1 MNKAPPIEERFW
13 KRYSPH
19 HELPLSSA
27 TSVTVHVLLIVFM
40 VMSGWLLANF
50 ALGGNKVLDLDTIVI
65 AGGGGS
71 RKGVGNERGDQP
83 PVSAQEDVEKQGDLN
98 NPGTRLAT
106 TEPLKTPTLDPLN
119 LRPVDHP
126 AARQINQASAAI
138 RAMSK
143 LTEDA
148 RKKIFNAIGPG
159 PGLKGPG
166 SDGGEDS
173 GTDIGK
179 DKRSGPGTNNI
190 SRHQQR
196 LLRWVMIFNTR
207 SGNDYRKQLL
217 ALKAILAFPEANG
230 NYRVYRDLN
239 QRPAKGEIEDLAAI
253 KRLYWIDDKSESIES
268 LSRAMGLKPPNGSII
283 AFFPDE
289 LEAKLLRL
297 ELSYRGLKEDEIKET
312 HFKIVDKGG
321 TYEPVVVYQK

>member
-13 KRYSPH
+13 NRYSPH

-50 ALGGNKVLDLDTIVI
+50 ALGGNKILDLDTIVI

-71 RKGVGNERGDQP
+71 KKGVGNERGDQP
-83 PVSAQEDVEKQGDLN
+83 PVSAQEDVEKHQDPN
-98 NPGTRLAT
+98 NPGTRLPT
-106 TEPLKTPTLDPLN
+106 TEPLKTPTPDPLN
-119 LRPVDHP
+119 LRSDDQA
-126 AARQINQASAAI
+126 AARRINRAGAAV

-143 LTEDA
+143 LSEDA

-159 PGLKGPG
+159 AGQRGPG

-173 GTDIGK
+173 GRDIGK
-179 DKRSGPGTNNI
+179 DKRTGPGTNNN
-190 SRHQQR
+190 SRHQQP

-217 ALKAILAFPEANG
+217 ALKAILAFPEGNG
-230 NYRVYRDLN
+230 NYRVYRHLD
-239 QRPAKGEIEDLAAI
+239 QRPAKGKIEDLATI
-253 KRLYWIDDKSESIES
+253 KRFYWIDDKPESIES
-268 LSRAMGLKPPNGSII
+268 LSRAMGLEPPDGSII

-289 LEAKLLRL
+289 LEARLLRL

-312 HFKIVDKGG
+312 HFKIVAKGG
-321 TYEPVVVYQK
+321 TYEPVVVYQE